1 MDKMNNLGITKHRLK
16 IIDNVNGSIMHA
28 LKKSD
33 LGFKDFGEIYLS
45 QVKYKTIKGWKRHMR
60 MTMNLVVPV
69 GNVRFVFYNEENKYF
84 EEYLIGE
91 DNYCRLTVNPQIW
104 FSFQGIGKGKN
115 IVINIA
121 NIENDP
127 NEVERKDLLDLE
139 YYWG

>member
-1 MDKMNNLGITKHRLK
+1 MNILGISKHKLE

-33 LGFKDFGEIYLS
+33 LGFKEFGEVYFS
-45 QVKYKTIKGWKRHMR
+45 HVKYKTIKGWKRHSR

-69 GNVRFVFYNEENKYF
+69 GNVKFVFYDEENKYF
-84 EEYLIGE
+84 EEYKIGKN
-91 DNYCRLTVNPQIW
+91 NYCRLTVNPLIW
-104 FSFQGIGKGKN
+104 FGFQGLEEGEN
-115 IVINIA
+115 IVMNVA

-139 YYWG
+139 YFWEL